1 MIKSNG
7 YFWVLGLAAIA
18 ALTAS
23 PCQAQ
28 TAVELNINLT
38 GDKNITTTNQQNGAN
53 TSTAARSKTINTSK
67 SFVVSETNTV
77 PVQPS
82 ATAAAPENRDIR
94 SNPLGCRF
102 FNTPS
107 MRQ

>member
-7 YFWVLGLAAIA
+7 YFWVMGLAAIS
-18 ALTAS
+18 ALTAY

-38 GDKNITTTNQQNGAN
+38 GNKNITTTNQQNGTH

-82 ATAAAPENRDIR
+82 ATAAPENRAVR

-107 MRQ
+107 MQQ